1 MLIDWF
7 TVVAQAVNFLILV
20 WLLQRFLYK
29 PVLAAID
36 AREAKIAAQLTDAA
50 ANKKAAEATRDEFR
64 AQSAAFDQQRSELLR
79 AATAEANAERQ
90 RLLDAARKASELLSL
105 KLSDAL
111 KDEHAKLNR
120 EIVTRTQEEVF
131 ALARGALVDLAGTTL
146 EDRLAEVFISRLGK
160 LPGEQK
166 ALLAAEPRRN
176 AAPVQLRSAFELTPA
191 TRGALEAAV
200 RQCLGADTQIEFQIV
215 PNLVCGIELTVDGQ
229 KVGWSIGD
237 YLALLAQDVTALLE
251 PQTAAASG
259 PTPIT
264 QHAA

>member
-7 TVVAQAVNFLILV
+7 TVAAQAVNFLILV

-36 AREAKIAAQLTDAA
+36 AREAKIAVQLADAA

-64 AQSAAFDQQRSELLR
+64 AQSTAFDQQRSELLR
-79 AATAEANAERQ
+79 TATQEANAERQ
-90 RLLDAARKASELLSL
+90 RLLDAARKASELLAV

-111 KDEHAKLNR
+111 KDEHVRLNR

-131 ALARGALVDLAGTTL
+131 ALARKVLVELAGTTL
-146 EDRLAEVFISRLGK
+146 EDRLAEVFIRRLEK
-160 LPGEQK
+160 MPADEK
-166 ALLAAEPRRN
+166 TLLTAAAHKN
-176 AAPVQLRSAFELTPA
+176 AAPAQLRSAFELSPA
-191 TRGALEAAV
+191 TRSVLEAAV

-215 PNLVCGIELTVDGQ
+215 PSLVCGIELRADGQ
-229 KVGWSIGD
+229 KVGWSIAD
-237 YLALLAQDVTALLE
+237 YLVLLAQEVTALLE
-251 PQTAAASG
+251 PQAAGTAVPA
-259 PTPIT
+259 PMT